1 MVFVNIKCSGVPAV
15 MYFAGLPHLSAVLV
29 ADAELQLCVHR
40 QVIHQDLPIQ
50 LHQTQEV
57 TFY

>member
-1 MVFVNIKCSGVPAV
+1 MGGLCEHQMFWRTAV

-40 QVIHQDLPIQ
+40 CSILGLLDNGSN
-50 LHQTQEV
+50 
-57 TFY
+57 